1 MQGKKRSKTI
11 SQMRFTKFNSFIM
24 KLLVLWVIVLSILY
38 STLSIVRHNHYQSGG
53 FDLGLY
59 DQAVWRYSRFLPLNN
74 TVKERHI
81 LGDHLTL
88 TLPLLSPL
96 FWIWNDVRMLL
107 VFQAAW
113 ISASSIAIYLL
124 ARHRKLPPVV
134 SFTVSVLYSL
144 FYGVQYAIFFDFH
157 PVVFG
162 VGLIAW
168 LLYFFETK
176 QKWFFGTTLILVLA
190 TQENMGLMLAA
201 IGFIYVFQ
209 KQWRKPAILFIIG
222 GVIASLLAAK
232 TISLFSPVGF
242 QYAPQIPTN
251 PVTILTDFFNA
262 PEKREVWL
270 YTMSWFSLLPLLS
283 IGAMLG
289 IFFDLAQYFVTG
301 PEFARMWS
309 PFMHHRIS
317 LAPIIT
323 FGTIEVL
330 VFLKSKK
337 ISLTVVAGILL
348 LSALT
353 QQYLF
358 HLPINKLIKSDFWK
372 NESWIVDNDQLIETI
387 PHDMKIAT
395 QQSLIPH
402 LSHRKDIYLFWPRKH
417 DFREKPC
424 GETSCWWIDFNDNAE
439 YLLVDVHPNI
449 WLTMLL
455 ETPEHVREALT
466 NMEKMEKITLVKN
479 INDAYLYKIN

>member
-1 MQGKKRSKTI
+1 MKKI
-11 SQMRFTKFNSFIM
+11 LI
-24 KLLVLWVIVLSILY
+24 LWVIVLSILY
-38 STLSIVRHNHYQSGG
+38 STLSIVRHNHYQTGG

-59 DQAVWRYSRFLPLNN
+59 DQAVWRYSQFLPLYN

-88 TLPLLSPL
+88 TLPILAPL
-96 FWIWNDVRMLL
+96 FWLWNDVRMLL
-107 VFQAAW
+107 VFQAVW

-124 ARHRKLPPVV
+124 ARHRKLPPFI
-134 SFTVSVLYSL
+134 SLTVSILYSL
-144 FYGVQYAIFFDFH
+144 FYGVQYAVFFDFH

-162 VGLIAW
+162 VGLVAW

-176 QKWFFGTTLILVLA
+176 HKKLFWITLILAIA

-201 IGFIYVFQ
+201 VGFVYLFQ
-209 KQWRKPAILFIIG
+209 KQWRKPAILFIISG
-222 GVIASLLAAK
+222 ITISLLAAK

-242 QYAPQIPTN
+242 QYAPQISSN
-251 PVTILTDFFNA
+251 PITILTDFFNA
-262 PEKREVWL
+262 LEKRDVWL
-270 YTMSWFSLLPLLS
+270 YTLSWFSFLPLMS
-283 IGAMLG
+283 FGAMIG

-317 LAPIIT
+317 LAPLVT
-323 FGTIEVL
+323 LGTIEAL

-337 ISLTVVAGILL
+337 IPLVIVAGILL
-348 LSALT
+348 VSAIT
-353 QQYLF
+353 QQYIF
-358 HLPINKLIKSDFWK
+358 HLPINKLVKSEFWAT
-372 NESWIVDNDQLIETI
+372 ESWTRDNNAMIKTLST
-387 PHDMKIAT
+387 DMKIAT

-402 LSHRKDIYLFWPRKH
+402 LSHRTDIYLFWPRVH
-417 DFREKPC
+417 DFDEKPC
-424 GETSCWWIDFNDNAE
+424 GEISCWWIDFNENAD

-466 NMEKMEKITLVKN
+466 NMEKMKKITLVKN
-479 INDAYLYKIN
+479 ISDVYLYKINR